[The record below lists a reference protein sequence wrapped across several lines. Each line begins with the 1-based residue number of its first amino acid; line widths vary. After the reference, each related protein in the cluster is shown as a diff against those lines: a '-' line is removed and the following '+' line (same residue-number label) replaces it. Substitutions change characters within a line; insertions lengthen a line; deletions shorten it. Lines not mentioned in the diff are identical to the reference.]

1 MIHLTLDKVLYTDTE
16 LATMLGISK
25 RHLRNLRNRG
35 LIGFFNTKPIRYT
48 RNMIEE
54 FIKAIEKNPDLL
66 IPDGKY

>member
-1 MIHLTLDKVLYTDTE
+1 
-16 LATMLGISK
+16 MLGISK

>member
-35 LIGFFNTKPIRYT
+35 LIEFFNTKPIRYT
-48 RNMIEE
+48 RNMIED
-54 FIKAIEKNPDLL
+54 FIKAIEKNPALL
-66 IPDGKY
+66 LPDGNY

>member
-35 LIGFFNTKPIRYT
+35 LIEYCNTKPIRYT
-48 RNMIEE
+48 RNMIED
-54 FIKAIEKNPDLL
+54 FIKAIETNPNLL
-66 IPDGKY
+66 AVNGKY